1 MLWAKSSL
9 PQSEDAK
16 EVLKCAHKKLAS
28 ETEKLSRYAAEGI
41 DIEAHAARIQK
52 SLDAKAVYME

>member
-1 MLWAKSSL
+1 MTTI
-9 PQSEDAK
+9 K
-16 EVLKCAHKKLAS
+16 EAEARELVS

-41 DIEAHAARIQK
+41 DIEAHEARIQK